1 MDAGLP
7 LVIGFALVVAATLA
21 FAASAVRA
29 ASPRALAPFVVVAC
43 AWLAALAVLAWRG
56 VFDQLPP
63 PAAGVPLLAVM
74 VVAQIVPAARRFC
87 DRLPIPTL
95 TYLHV
100 VRSGVEFC
108 LFGLAMAHLVPS
120 ALTFAGS
127 NYDIV
132 VGFTAPLFGNLGFP
146 GGRPARGPLIIW
158 NLVALGFLVHV
169 VVQVASAQPH
179 VILTWPWIWLPGFV
193 VPVVVGAHLITLR
206 RLVAQTR

>member
-1 MDAGLP
+1 MDAGIL
-7 LVIGFALVVAATLA
+7 LVICFVLVVAATLG
-21 FAASAVRA
+21 FVASAVRA
-29 ASPRALAPFVVVAC
+29 GSPRAVVPVVVVAG
-43 AWLAALAVLAWRG
+43 AWLGALPVLAWRG
-56 VFDQLPP
+56 VFDHLPP
-63 PAAGVPLLAVM
+63 PAAGVPLLAVI
-74 VVAQIVPAARRFC
+74 VLAQIVPAARRFC

-100 VRSGVEFC
+100 VRAGVELC
-108 LFGLAMAHLVPS
+108 LFGLAMSHLLPA
-120 ALTFAGS
+120 ALTFAGG